1 MLYNTCYNMYIND
14 PNWFECL
21 DVVLM
26 LYVRRPDVTNSRDV
40 WAYAINHTTLHRSEF
55 VNMQNYKVYPIEM
68 LELLDISLGDR
79 RHQTPPMHP
88 IIKTFSS

>member
-1 MLYNTCYNMYIND
+1 MPYDTRCNTYIND

-26 LYVRRPDVTNSRDV
+26 LYVRRPDVTNPRDV
-40 WAYAINHTTLHRSEF
+40 RAYTINRVTLHRSEF

-79 RHQTPPMHP
+79 CHQTPPMHP
-88 IIKTFSS
+88 IIKTFSN